1 MGAFDVFFELV
12 QKEFYAN
19 LGNLVAG
26 TLWYHEKSPNL
37 QSGPESPPKELGPA
51 AATIGTSLWI
61 ENRLG

>member
-51 AATIGTSLWI
+51 AAIIGT
-61 ENRLG
+61 